1 MARRNDHSRDEIHRM
16 ALDAAERIV
25 AREGYKGLSARK
37 VAAAIDY
44 TVGTLYLV
52 FENLDDLVLQV
63 NGRTLDALFARLLK
77 QHAQAGDT
85 ERDLQSLADAYIAY
99 AEKEAPRWTMLFD
112 SVTAKGDSLPAWY
125 QDKLS
130 LVFGL
135 IENALAPAAPGRS
148 RTEIAQA
155 ARVLWA
161 GVHGICILKI
171 RQRMDLAGGQSASEM
186 AAMLIGNF
194 LAGFRRAGD

>member
-77 QHAQAGDT
+77 SHAQSGDT
-85 ERDLQSLADAYIAY
+85 ARDLQSLADAYIAY

-112 SVTAKGDSLPAWY
+112 SVTEKGESLPDWY
-125 QDKLS
+125 QDKLG

-135 IENALAPAAPGRS
+135 IETALVPAAPTRN

-171 RQRMDLAGGQSASEM
+171 RQRMDLAGGQSASQM

-194 LAGFRRAGD
+194 LVGFRGSNA

>member
-1 MARRNDHSRDEIHRM
+1 
-16 ALDAAERIV
+16 
-25 AREGYKGLSARK
+25 
-37 VAAAIDY
+37 
-44 TVGTLYLV
+44 
-52 FENLDDLVLQV
+52 
-63 NGRTLDALFARLLK
+63 
-77 QHAQAGDT
+77 
-85 ERDLQSLADAYIAY
+85 
-99 AEKEAPRWTMLFD
+99 MLFD